1 MSNTSTASAHN
12 LSSSEKQAYASSYVR
27 YVVPIARKMASRLP
41 SHLSVE
47 DLIQEGVAG
56 LLEALN
62 RFDPSQGIELKTF
75 AASRIRGAIIDA
87 LRRDDVASRG
97 VRRRSR
103 QVQEAESN
111 LCHRLL
117 REPTETEIARE
128 LGWSRTELAR
138 RNQEVVRAS
147 VTSIFIATSNGHEG
161 GAKLLLDTLENGSDT
176 AKEAERSLQIQEM
189 RKALE
194 TLKQREQIL
203 LSLYY
208 KEGFTTREIG
218 EVMGVSEARISQ
230 LHKRALRD
238 LTKFMEGA

>member
-1 MSNTSTASAHN
+1 M
-12 LSSSEKQAYASSYVR
+12 YANSYVR

-41 SHLSVE
+41 SHLSME
-47 DLIQEGVAG
+47 DIVQEGVAG

-117 REPTETEIARE
+117 REPTKVEVAQE
-128 LGWSRTELAR
+128 LGWSRSELSR
-138 RNQEVVRAS
+138 RNQEVARAS
-147 VTSIFIATSNGHEG
+147 ITSIFMATSNGQEG
-161 GAKLLLDTLENGSDT
+161 NARLVVDTLENGHDT
-176 AKEAERSLQIQEM
+176 AKEAERSLQIQDM
-189 RKALE
+189 CKALG
-194 TLKQREQIL
+194 TLKQREQVL

-208 KEGFTTREIG
+208 KEGLTTREIG

-238 LTKFMEGA
+238 LANFMEGVLSSSKTRR